1 MQCSPLPGHF
11 MWHLAAPGVIQ
22 MGQGVGCFLKA
33 QELVTEW
40 VGAWSRVCQAPSRW
54 SVPSGQGAGGWALP
68 AASRRPGSSPQSA
81 WSPPRYEE
89 VDAPALHPRDG
100 EVDTPA
106 AGSRL
111 GKHTSEIIRG
121 CIPPHSH
128 EFLKSSSSVR
138 APHPPSCW
146 PQHGRESADVGQTY
160 LNLEDS
166 MSDAALFCVFL
177 SQGI

>member
-100 EVDTPA
+100 EVATPA

-121 CIPPHSH
+121 CIPPPI
-128 EFLKSSSSVR
+128 LMNSSKA
-138 APHPPSCW
+138 APPCEPLTRPAAGLSMAGS
-146 PQHGRESADVGQTY
+146 PQMLARPT
-160 LNLEDS
+160 
-166 MSDAALFCVFL
+166 
-177 SQGI
+177 